1 MDKNIV
7 NILHDENCSCVI
19 ANSQGVFRYYQKGI
33 LDLYEL
39 YTDHPDRLA
48 GASIADKVVGKG
60 AAALMITGGIKAL
73 YTDVISRPALQLLES
88 AHIEVEYG
96 RCVPNI
102 INRKGTGIC
111 PVESLCA
118 DCTDAT
124 ECLPLIS
131 QFVKT
136 LPKTTVAK

>member
-1 MDKNIV
+1 MDKSII

-19 ANSQGVFRYYQKGI
+19 ASSQGIFRYYQKGI
-33 LDLYEL
+33 LDLYDI
-39 YTDHPDRLA
+39 YTDHPERLA

-60 AAALMITGGIKAL
+60 AAALMIAGGIKAL
-73 YTDVISRPALQLLES
+73 YTDVISWPALQLLER
-88 AHIEVEYG
+88 AHIEVEYC

-118 DCTDAT
+118 ECKDSS
-124 ECLPLIS
+124 ECLPIIS

-136 LPKTTVAK
+136 LPKTLAAK